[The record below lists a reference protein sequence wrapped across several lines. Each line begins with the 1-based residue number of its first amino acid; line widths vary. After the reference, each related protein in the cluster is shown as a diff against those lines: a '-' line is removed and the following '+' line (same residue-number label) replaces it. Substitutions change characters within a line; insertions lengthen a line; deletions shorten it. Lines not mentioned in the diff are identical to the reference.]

1 MRKLIATIVASVV
14 VLPLAAAAQ
23 SQVSPA
29 LKDVIEGAKKEGRL
43 VLQWPESLAG
53 GAAARDI
60 ARAMNRAYGTNIN
73 VTYTPDNSSIPQ
85 HINKLMVTQQS
96 GQPAPTDAF
105 VGTTGHVLLLTQRQA
120 VVPVSWGELLPGRV
134 NERIVEADNHA
145 VRLFTTLPGG
155 IIYNTKTVPR
165 KPTKLADLLE
175 PEFKGKLA
183 TNPYAASFELL
194 SGSDVWGE
202 ERARDFARK
211 LSKQVS
217 GIIGCPEIER
227 IASGEFPAFAM
238 DCSGRTWV
246 KFNRDGAPVS
256 MVVPQDFA
264 SQRYYYMMIPK
275 NAANPN
281 AAKLYVS
288 FLLTPQG
295 QQMLWKSDDTDLHL
309 FPDSG
314 MAKVVADYEKTGL
327 KFREFT
333 ADWARA
339 HPETGPAQVKA
350 IQIITQR

>member
-1 MRKLIATIVASVV
+1 MRLSRWIGAAVAT
-14 VLPLAAAAQ
+14 VLTVQFAAAAEI
-23 SQVSPA
+23 SPA
-29 LKDVIEGAKKEGRL
+29 LKDVVEKAKQEGKL

-60 ARAMNRAYGTNIN
+60 AKAMNATYGTNIA

-120 VVPVSWGELLPGRV
+120 VVPVAWNELLPGRV
-134 NERIVEADNHA
+134 DGRIVEADNHA

-155 IIYNTKTVPR
+155 IIYNTQLVPK
-165 KPTKLADLLE
+165 KPTKLSDLLE
-175 PEFKGKLA
+175 PAFKGKIA

-202 ERARDFARK
+202 ERALEFARA

-217 GIIGCPEIER
+217 GIMGCPEIER
-227 IASGEFPAFAM
+227 IASGEFVAFAM

-246 KFNRDGAPVS
+246 KFKRAGAPVD
-256 MVVPQDFA
+256 MAVPTDFA
-264 SQRYYYMMIPK
+264 AQRYYYMMIPK
-275 NAANPN
+275 NAAHPN
-281 AAKLYVS
+281 AAKLYVA
-288 FLLTPQG
+288 FMLTPEG
-295 QQMLWKSDDTDLHL
+295 QRLMWNSDDTDLHL

-314 MAKVVADYEKTGL
+314 MAKAVADYEKQGV

-333 ADWARA
+333 ADWARQ

-350 IQIITQR
+350 IQIVTQR

>member
-1 MRKLIATIVASVV
+1 MRRVFQAIGVAACIAVAQGA
-14 VLPLAAAAQ
+14 LGAEF
-23 SQVSPA
+23 SPA
-29 LKDVIEGAKKEGRL
+29 MKQTIEAAKKEGKL

-53 GAAARDI
+53 GAAAREM
-60 ARAMNRAYGTNIN
+60 ARGMNKTFGTSID

-105 VGTTGHVLLLTQRQA
+105 VGTTGHVLLLTQREA
-120 VVPVSWGELLPGRV
+120 VVPVAWQELLPGRANDRV
-134 NERIVEADNHA
+134 IEANGYA
-145 VRLFTTLPGG
+145 VRVFTTLPGG
-155 IIYNTKTVPR
+155 IIYNSQTVPR

-175 PEFKGKLA
+175 PAFKGKIA

-194 SGSDVWGE
+194 SATDVWGE
-202 ERARDFARK
+202 ERALEFATA

-217 GIIGCPEIER
+217 GIMGCPEIER
-227 IASGEFPAFAM
+227 IANGEFTAFAM

-246 KFNRDGAPVS
+246 KFKRDGAPVD
-256 MVVPQDFA
+256 MTVPSDFA
-264 SQRYYYMMIPK
+264 AQRYYYMMIPK
-275 NAANPN
+275 NAAHPN

-288 FLLTPQG
+288 FLLMPEG
-295 QQMLWKSDDTDLHL
+295 QKIMWKSDDTDLHV

-350 IQIITQR
+350 IKIVTQR